1 MLGKWSSLLIKR
13 DLLLNFKYNN
23 SIIISLFFFFLITLL
38 FPFSLGQ
45 NMSILKTIGF
55 NILIVCLLL
64 TSFLSFA
71 NIWKNDI
78 YDGSLELYLF
88 SSITLEFFF
97 FFKNMIHWILYE
109 SILLCIIPILSI
121 FLQIPLYNVIVIFP
135 LLIFLT
141 IIITQLG
148 SVIEIITVEIK
159 QKNFIITLLIIPIL
173 LPSLIF
179 FTQSYITITN
189 DTIIH
194 SIPYYSTM
202 YNLFSI
208 KSTKILIIITLS
220 ITASIPWIS
229 SIILSL
235 FYK

>member
-1 MLGKWSSLLIKR
+1 M
-13 DLLLNFKYNN
+13 
-23 SIIISLFFFFLITLL
+23 

-45 NMSILKTIGF
+45 NTSILKIIGF

-64 TSFLSFA
+64 TSFLSFN

-78 YDGSLELYLF
+78 HDGSLELYLF
-88 SSITLEFFF
+88 SSLTLEFFF
-97 FFKNMIHWILYE
+97 LLKNMIHWILYE
-109 SILLCIIPILSI
+109 SILLCAIPILSI
-121 FLQIPLYNVIVIFP
+121 FLQIPLYNIIVIFP

-141 IIITQLG
+141 IILTQLG
-148 SVIEIITVEIK
+148 SIIEIITVEIK

-179 FTQSYITITN
+179 FTQSYIDITSDTLINTI
-189 DTIIH
+189 
-194 SIPYYSTM
+194 SYYYTL

-208 KSTKILIIITLS
+208 KSTKILIIITLI
-220 ITASIPWIS
+220 ITTSIPWIS
-229 SIILSL
+229 TIILSS